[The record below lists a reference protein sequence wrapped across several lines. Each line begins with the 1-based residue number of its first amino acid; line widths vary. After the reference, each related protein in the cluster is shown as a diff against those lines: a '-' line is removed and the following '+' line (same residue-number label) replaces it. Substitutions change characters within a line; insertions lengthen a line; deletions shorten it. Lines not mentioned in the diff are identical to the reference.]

1 MCDCPSPFLFH
12 HKTYKTSALLSQHS
26 SLPRRPIYPSSFA
39 SLSWETFVSLFVFWG
54 LSSHWV
60 LTTLRPSENRFLPVP
75 ASSSL
80 QPIPAGTS
88 EPAAALAFHP
98 SDPCQSSPLLSEKKQ
113 KHSSPSPKASSG
125 AALLGMSSSCHHFEA
140 MSRESGLGP
149 PHSEGASSTSTF
161 SCVLRQQVQETDIGT
176 RSRN

>member
-1 MCDCPSPFLFH
+1 M
-12 HKTYKTSALLSQHS
+12 
-26 SLPRRPIYPSSFA
+26 
-39 SLSWETFVSLFVFWG
+39 
-54 LSSHWV
+54 
-60 LTTLRPSENRFLPVP
+60 P

-149 PHSEGASSTSTF
+149 PHSEEAFSTSTF
-161 SCVLRQQVQETDIGT
+161 SCVLRQQVQETDIG
-176 RSRN
+176 SRNEGAKPISYSSIPNPASLLFWCSDCYSLSSTLFASVVV